1 MTRALLNLLLFLLPF
16 LVYGGYVLLIRR
28 LRPGEAKDWA
38 DAPFGW
44 LVLAGLA
51 LGGASIIAGA
61 FFSGSEPGADYT
73 PKQLIE
79 GDITPGAAGGQE
91 QEAP

>member
-28 LRPGEAKDWA
+28 LRPGETKDWA

-44 LVLAGLA
+44 LVLAGLV
-51 LGGASIIAGA
+51 LGGASIITGA
-61 FFSGSEPGADYT
+61 FFSGSGPDADYA

-79 GDITPGAAGGQE
+79 GDIRPNAAASEERGD
-91 QEAP
+91 P